1 MVNHNVSLKVFTWH
15 CAINF
20 LFVLCMVG
28 PLKTAVLVLSEHPLP
43 NQCLLHLHLMYRAGV
58 SAYLPQYFLCTVLHN
73 SYLIYLWLFPG
84 GSDCKESTCNA
95 GDLGLIPGLG
105 RFLEGGHGHLLQ
117 YSCLENPHGERSL
130 VGYSPW
136 GHRVGHDWVTK
147 YSRALCL
154 HPTLLWCDNLL
165 ISLNYSKL
173 MNVVTEL
180 QGNHH
185 PRDVKTNN
193 NDNKLALPG
202 L

>member
-1 MVNHNVSLKVFTWH
+1 MVDHNVSLEVFTWH

-28 PLKTAVLVLSEHPLP
+28 SLKTAVLMLSEHPLP
-43 NQCLLHLHLMYRAGV
+43 NQCLLHLHLIHGADV
-58 SAYLPQYFLCTVLHN
+58 SVYLPQYFLGTVLHN
-73 SYLIYLWLFPG
+73 SYGIYLLLFPG
-84 GSDCKESTCNA
+84 GSDSKESNCNA

-105 RFLEGGHGHLLQ
+105 RFPGGGHGNLLQ
-117 YSCLENPHGERSL
+117 CSCLENPHGERSL
-130 VGYSPW
+130 VDYSPW
-136 GHRVGHDWVTK
+136 GYRVGHDWATK
-147 YSRALCL
+147 YSTAICL

-173 MNVVTEL
+173 MNAVIEF

-185 PRDVKTNN
+185 PRDVKANN
-193 NDNKLALPG
+193 NDNKLALHG